1 MLFSL
6 LILDIGRIFSYL
18 SAKGTRWYIT
28 SWCLEWP
35 LCLSFTLALH
45 KISYRFLIS
54 VLPLQLFEPFCLYK
68 LICFSKKW
76 VMKYFSFHAYHLSN
90 FISLKL
96 IMFSF
101 FPSCSSSSA
110 TLRTFLCSLTAF
122 GPGADV
128 VFQPFAVDNMSI
140 NSGQSTSGES
150 YLPPRSGPWLW
161 GSWISFIKRC
171 HILWY
176 LKERACNRT
185 FKLKIFLVFLSI
197 LLK

>member
-1 MLFSL
+1 MSFSF

-35 LCLSFTLALH
+35 LYLSFTLVLH
-45 KISYRFLIS
+45 KISYWFLIS

-68 LICFSKKW
+68 LICFSNKW
-76 VMKYFSFHAYHLSN
+76 VMKYFSFHAYHRSN

-122 GPGADV
+122 WPRCRRC
-128 VFQPFAVDNMSI
+128 F
-140 NSGQSTSGES
+140 STFCG
-150 YLPPRSGPWLW
+150 W
-161 GSWISFIKRC
+161 
-171 HILWY
+171 
-176 LKERACNRT
+176 
-185 FKLKIFLVFLSI
+185 
-197 LLK
+197 